1 MEMLDDSYFGN
12 TVLQW
17 GTAALILVVTTF
29 VLRTVQ
35 HVLHKRVEAFSR
47 RTETYWDDVLAA
59 AIAQTKLLFILIA
72 AIAISASFLS
82 IPARVRTTISS
93 VFVISLLM
101 QAGLWCTALIAV
113 LLDVNRKRAMEKNL
127 AAVTTINV
135 MALAA
140 KVVLWAIVVL
150 LALDNVGVNVT
161 GLIAGLGIGGVAI
174 ALALQKILSDLFAS
188 LSIVFDK
195 PFVNGDFLIID
206 NYMGNVE
213 HIGLKT
219 TRFRSLS
226 GEQLVFSNS
235 DLLNSRIRNYGRM
248 FERRVVF
255 KIGVTYQTPREK
267 LTIIPGIIREAIEA
281 RENTRFDRAH
291 FMEFGD
297 YALVFETVY
306 YVLSPDYNSYM
317 DIQQAA
323 YFAIHE
329 RFEAEGIEF
338 AFPTQTVF
346 VSKTAEPD
354 APVERNDVKTE
365 RRASGLPHRP
375 N

>member
-1 MEMLDDSYFGN
+1 MEMLDDSYLGN

-17 GTAALILVVTTF
+17 GTAAVVLVVTVF
-29 VLRTVQ
+29 VMRTVQ
-35 HVLHKRVEAFSR
+35 HVLYKRVEAFSR
-47 RTETYWDDVLAA
+47 KTTTYWDDVLAA
-59 AIAQTKLLFILIA
+59 AIAQTKLIFIFIA
-72 AIAISASFLS
+72 AIAASTYFLELPGR
-82 IPARVRTTISS
+82 IRTTISS
-93 VFVISLLM
+93 AFVISLLM
-101 QAGLWCTALIAV
+101 QAGLWGVALIAV
-113 LLDVNRKRAMEKNL
+113 IVDANRKRAMEKNL

-135 MALAA
+135 IALAA
-140 KVVLWAIVVL
+140 KVVLWAIVIL

-206 NYMGNVE
+206 DYMGSVE

-255 KIGVTYQTPREK
+255 KIGVTYQTPRAK
-267 LTIIPGIIREAIEA
+267 LTIIPGIIQEAIEA
-281 RENTRFDRAH
+281 QQNTRFDRAH

-297 YALVFETVY
+297 YALVYETVY
-306 YVLSPDYNSYM
+306 FVLSSDYNSYM
-317 DIQQAA
+317 DIQQSI
-323 YFAIHE
+323 YFTIHE
-329 RFEAEGIEF
+329 RFEAEGIDF

-346 VSKTAEPD
+346 ISKAGQPDEP
-354 APVERNDVKTE
+354 ERNEKILE
-365 RRASGLPHRP
+365 RQPDRP
-375 N
+375 RH